1 MIKNRLEKNYKKL
14 KPWALR
20 NHIEAFRLYDR
31 DIPEFPFIVDIYK
44 DFFLVYD
51 KSIESIDK
59 EKGHLPIL
67 LTAIKELF
75 SVDDSH
81 LILKRRERQ
90 KGLNQYQKFS
100 EDKDYFP
107 VQEGSAFFWV
117 NLFDYLDTGLFLDH
131 RPMRYK
137 IYKMAKNKKV
147 LNLFCY
153 TGSVSVFAALG
164 GASEVHSVDLS
175 NTYLDWAKENFS
187 LNKLDIETASKVDS
201 SVVNNLI
208 SDKSTKTN
216 SEGKYFFHQ
225 ADVLQWIKDQVAS
238 VEGALGQ
245 SKIVK
250 KLSKDIVKADI
261 TASDSKKFDIIFL
274 DPPTFSNSKR
284 MQSDFEVEKDQEFL
298 VDHCMRLLSDN
309 GVLFFSNNKR
319 KFKLND
325 SLPKR
330 YLVKDITQDSI
341 PIDYHDQKIHQ
352 CYEIRGLPKANINSN
367 N

>member
-75 SVDDSH
+75 SVDDSR

-100 EDKDYFP
+100 EDKDYFS

-137 IYKMAKNKKV
+137 IFKMAKNKKV

-187 LNKLDIETASKVDS
+187 LNNLDEASPIV
-201 SVVNNLI
+201 
-208 SDKSTKTN
+208 
-216 SEGKYFFHQ
+216 EKYFFHQ
-225 ADVLQWIKDQVAS
+225 ADVLQWMKDQVAK
-238 VEGALGQ
+238 VNHN
-245 SKIVK
+245 
-250 KLSKDIVKADI
+250 
-261 TASDSKKFDIIFL
+261 KFDIIFL

-298 VDHCMRLLSDN
+298 VDHCMRLLSNN

-325 SLPKR
+325 SLPKQ

-341 PIDYHDQKIHQ
+341 PMDYHDQKIHQ
-352 CYEIRGLPKANINSN
+352 CYEIRFLNMK
-367 N
+367 

>member
-1 MIKNRLEKNYKKL
+1 MIKNRLEKNFKKL

-75 SVDDSH
+75 SVDDSR

-201 SVVNNLI
+201 SVVTNLT
-208 SDKSTKTN
+208 SDKLTKTN

-225 ADVLQWIKDQVAS
+225 ADVLQWIKDQVA
-238 VEGALGQ
+238 
-245 SKIVK
+245 
-250 KLSKDIVKADI
+250 KATYD
-261 TASDSKKFDIIFL
+261 KFDIIFL

-352 CYEIRGLPKANINSN
+352 CYEIRGLPKS
-367 N
+367 

>member
-75 SVDDSH
+75 SVDDSR

-107 VQEGSAFFWV
+107 VQEGAAFFWV

-187 LNKLDIETASKVDS
+187 LNKLDIETASKVDN
-201 SVVNNLI
+201 SVFNNLI

-225 ADVLQWIKDQVAS
+225 ADVLQWIKDQVA
-238 VEGALGQ
+238 
-245 SKIVK
+245 
-250 KLSKDIVKADI
+250 KATYD
-261 TASDSKKFDIIFL
+261 KFDIIFL

-298 VDHCMRLLSDN
+298 VDHCMRLLSVN

-352 CYEIRGLPKANINSN
+352 CYEIRFMPNK
-367 N
+367 